1 MALAPTPENFRAEM
15 ARFGVSR
22 TQLFSAIKMNRSNLS
37 QYLTGSKQLPGWAAH
52 NIGMGIN
59 IITGLRLLDVDDA
72 RGLLPAPP
80 SGRPPRW
87 NRPSEMDP
95 MRKKQPPRKHRWRGA
110 RYSGSGAS
118 NSGDS

>member
-15 ARFGVSR
+15 ARFGIKR
-22 TQLFSAIKMNRSNLS
+22 IELYTTIKMNRSNLS
-37 QYLTGSKQLPGWAAH
+37 QYVSGSKQLPGWAAH

-59 IITGLRLLDVDDA
+59 LLTGLRLIDVDDA
-72 RGLLPAPP
+72 RGLLVAPP

-95 MRKKQPPRKHRWRGA
+95 MRRKQAPKKKRWRGY
-110 RYSGSGAS
+110 R
-118 NSGDS
+118 

>member
-15 ARFGVSR
+15 ARFGITR
-22 TQLFSAIKMNRSNLS
+22 TQLFTAIKMNRSNLS

-59 IITGLRLLDVDDA
+59 ILTGLRLLDVDDA
-72 RGLLPAPP
+72 RGLLDPPP

-87 NRPSEMDP
+87 NQPDHMDP
-95 MRKKQPPRKHRWRGA
+95 MRKKQTPRKRRWRGKTFTPQKA
-110 RYSGSGAS
+110 LT
-118 NSGDS
+118 D